1 MKKFIVVTG
10 GCGFVGYNLI
20 KYFVS
25 HVFQCLSIQEAKHNS
40 EIFELL
46 EEKIFY
52 NLLHIEIELY
62 KIKLAIVKEIKKSE
76 LSNESIKRLS
86 ENPLRILDS
95 KNASDI
101 EIFFIRN
108 DKIQIALS
116 RQIMRPRS
124 FLMVFLRDNNLNS
137 IFIDINDTLATDRIW
152 SLANQFPK
160 K

>member
-1 MKKFIVVTG
+1 MKLVDAFCAEITAAVNV
-10 GCGFVGYNLI
+10 LE
-20 KYFVS
+20 
-25 HVFQCLSIQEAKHNS
+25 HPKHMQRN
-40 EIFELL
+40 
-46 EEKIFY
+46 Y
-52 NLLHIEIELY
+52 
-62 KIKLAIVKEIKKSE
+62 VKSCTHAF
-76 LSNESIKRLS
+76 
-86 ENPLRILDS
+86 
-95 KNASDI
+95 NAGWSADSDI

-116 RQIMRPRS
+116 RQTMRPRS

>member
-1 MKKFIVVTG
+1 MT
-10 GCGFVGYNLI
+10 
-20 KYFVS
+20 
-25 HVFQCLSIQEAKHNS
+25 S
-40 EIFELL
+40 EIL
-46 EEKIFY
+46 
-52 NLLHIEIELY
+52 
-62 KIKLAIVKEIKKSE
+62 KKSIEKKIEKSFTVRSCAFPFKIGTIRCHSARAQTTRAE
-76 LSNESIKRLS
+76 LMKLVDAFCAEITAAVNVLEHPKHMQSNYVKSCTHTF
-86 ENPLRILDS
+86 
-95 KNASDI
+95 NAGWSADSDI